1 MPINER
7 NYNMQMKKA
16 ILRNSE
22 IVIFDK
28 KKFAAAQVRFFFQPA
43 GSETVFVF
51 TSAQWNFVGKLYALK
66 TKKRT
71 LLTSGLL
78 AYMIQKKS
86 SNLYIGRACKRF
98 FNDEGDLPS
107 YLEMDCL
114 EQKIGVSDSILK

>member
-7 NYNMQMKKA
+7 DYNMQMKKA

-78 AYMIQKKS
+78 AYMIQKKVPT
-86 SNLYIGRACKRF
+86 YI
-98 FNDEGDLPS
+98 
-107 YLEMDCL
+107 LEEHAKDSLMTRVICL
-114 EQKIGVSDSILK
+114 HTLRWTV